1 MRLKIDYNITIL
13 VTLLLSIG
21 LIAVY
26 SATSSGSGESVY
38 FQRQVVYALTG
49 FLIMLVMPYLSF
61 RFIERVSYLF
71 YALSIVMLVLV
82 SVIGVKGFGAERWLA
97 VGPLKI
103 QPSEFAKMATV
114 MAVARYLSDRDVNV
128 NRLKGFFTVT
138 AIILVPFLFI
148 IKQPDLGTSLVFL
161 ALYLPLLFWAG
172 LNGFALFLIISPV
185 ITVLTSFNIWV
196 LVVWLVIISG
206 FLYFSRKKWLIL
218 ITIVAVHVGIG
229 FATPYMWD
237 QLHDYQKNRI
247 ETFLNPEHDPRGA
260 GYQIIQSQVA
270 IGSGGVWG
278 KGFLNG
284 TQTHLKFLP
293 AQHTDFIF
301 SVIAE
306 EWGLVGVTSVLL
318 LFLILLIYLI
328 GLASTVKSRFAS
340 MTLVGVA
347 AILFFHIFVNIGMTV
362 GVAPVTGLPLPLIS
376 YGGSFLLSTMLML
389 GIVQNLSYNRYQM

>member
-13 VTLLLSIG
+13 VTLLLTIG

-26 SATSSGSGESVY
+26 SATSSGSGESLY
-38 FQRQVVYALTG
+38 FQRQIMYTVTG
-49 FLIMLVMPYLSF
+49 FLIMLIMPYVSF

-71 YALSIVMLVLV
+71 YAFSILLLVLV

-97 VGPLKI
+97 IGPVKI

-128 NRLKGFFTVT
+128 NRLKGSFTVT
-138 AIILVPFLFI
+138 AIILVPFLLI

-172 LNGFALFLIISPV
+172 LNGFAIFLIISPV
-185 ITVLTSFNIWV
+185 ITVLTSFNNRV
-196 LVVWLVIISG
+196 LVVWLILISG

-218 ITIVAVHVGIG
+218 IAIVSVHVGIG

>member
-1 MRLKIDYNITIL
+1 MRLKIDYNITLL
-13 VTLLLSIG
+13 VTFLLAIG
-21 LIAVY
+21 LTAVY
-26 SATSSGSGESVY
+26 SATITGSGESVY
-38 FQRQVVYALTG
+38 FQRQILYTVIG
-49 FLIMLVMPYLSF
+49 FFIMLVIPYLSF

-71 YALSIVMLVLV
+71 YALSIVLLLLV
-82 SVIGVKGFGAERWLA
+82 SVIGVRGFGAERWLA
-97 VGPLKI
+97 LGPIKI

-138 AIILVPFLFI
+138 AIILVPFLLI

-161 ALYLPLLFWAG
+161 ALYLPLLYWAG

-196 LVVWLVIISG
+196 LAVWLVLISG

-218 ITIVAVHVGIG
+218 MTIVAIHVGIG
-229 FATPYMWD
+229 FATPYMWN

-306 EWGLVGVTSVLL
+306 EWGLVGVTTVLL

>member
-1 MRLKIDYNITIL
+1 M
-13 VTLLLSIG
+13 LL
-21 LIAVY
+21 
-26 SATSSGSGESVY
+26 
-38 FQRQVVYALTG
+38 
-49 FLIMLVMPYLSF
+49 
-61 RFIERVSYLF
+61 
-71 YALSIVMLVLV
+71 
-82 SVIGVKGFGAERWLA
+82 
-97 VGPLKI
+97 
-103 QPSEFAKMATV
+103 
-114 MAVARYLSDRDVNV
+114 
-128 NRLKGFFTVT
+128 
-138 AIILVPFLFI
+138 
-148 IKQPDLGTSLVFL
+148 
-161 ALYLPLLFWAG
+161 
-172 LNGFALFLIISPV
+172 
-185 ITVLTSFNIWV
+185 SFNIWA
-196 LVVWLVIISG
+196 LVVWLILISG

-218 ITIVAVHVGIG
+218 LAIVSVHIGIG

-306 EWGLVGVTSVLL
+306 EWGLVGITVVLL
-318 LFLILLIYLI
+318 LFLALLIYLI
-328 GLASTVKSRFAS
+328 SLASVVKARYAS
-340 MTLVGVA
+340 ITLIGVA

-376 YGGSFLLSTMLML
+376 YGGSFMLSTMLML
-389 GIVQNLSYNRYQM
+389 GIVQNLSHNRYQM